1 MFPPIQQPR
10 DISKYIPSVGRLDYL
25 RMNWSLQ
32 TALCSNHDSLT
43 LSEGLKF
50 VRIEFAKDMMDAGIK
65 LGTQI
70 PCDLRGGEIVNIL
83 GDPTLLTT

>member
-10 DISKYIPSVGRLDYL
+10 DINMYIPSVGRLNYL

-50 VRIEFAKDMMDAGIK
+50 LRIEFAKDMMDAGIK
-65 LGTQI
+65 TQI
-70 PCDLRGGEIVNIL
+70 LCDLRGGEIVNIL